1 MINTKKLF
9 ENFRNFVKEGP
20 ADDFEKAADVGLYD
34 YTDLLK
40 KIAKDPDFQKIA
52 RAGQTDGDETDEVVS
67 VKRAS
72 TDVNKLFATQAEI
85 GASNSLDDQ
94 MNNGADYNGNSTA
107 IALGLKGEPI
117 IMPSQDNPPP
127 AILVWNGKY
136 ILDGH
141 HRWSQIMMTNPTGKV
156 AIDNVTGPALD
167 SAEDALKITQLAI
180 AIVAKNVITK
190 PFEGANLMTMGTDE
204 VQNYVLKTITDEVLA
219 LLVEAKKIAEPSKEL
234 AAQYYGQNHKII
246 QKRRGK
252 FEREKGMPQAGKSG
266 ASQDAV
272 NKALA
277 TGAVNFKNP
286 QKSDVK

>member
-1 MINTKKLF
+1 MTDTKKLF

-67 VKRAS
+67 VKRTS
-72 TDVNKLFATQAEI
+72 TGVDKLFATQAEI

-94 MNNGADYNGNSTA
+94 MNNGAAFNGNSTA

-117 IMPSQDNPPP
+117 IMPSQDDPPP

-180 AIVAKNVITK
+180 AIVAKNVVTK
-190 PFEGANLMTMGTDE
+190 PFEGANLMGMGTDE
-204 VQNYVLKTITDEVLA
+204 VENYVLKTITDEVLA

-272 NKALA
+272 NKALS

>member
-1 MINTKKLF
+1 MTDTKKLF

-20 ADDFEKAADVGLYD
+20 ADDFEKAADAGLYD

-52 RAGQTDGDETDEVVS
+52 RAGQTDGDETDEVVK
-67 VKRAS
+67 VERTS
-72 TDVNKLFATQAEI
+72 TDVSKLFATQAEI

-94 MNNGADYNGNSTA
+94 MNNGAAYNGNSTA

-117 IMPSQDNPPP
+117 IMPSQDDPPP

-141 HRWSQIMMTNPTGKV
+141 HRWSQIMMTNPAGKV

-180 AIVAKNVITK
+180 AIVAKNVVTK

-234 AAQYYGQNHKII
+234 AAQYYGQNHEII
-246 QKRRGK
+246 KKRRGK

-272 NKALA
+272 NKALS

>member
-1 MINTKKLF
+1 MTNTKKLF

-20 ADDFEKAADVGLYD
+20 ADDFEKAADAGLYD

-52 RAGQTDGDETDEVVS
+52 RAGQTDGDETDEVVK
-67 VKRAS
+67 VERTS
-72 TDVNKLFATQAEI
+72 TDVSKLFATQAEI

-94 MNNGADYNGNSTA
+94 MNNGAAYNGNSTA

-117 IMPSQDNPPP
+117 IMPSQDDPPP

-180 AIVAKNVITK
+180 AIVAKNVVTK

-234 AAQYYGQNHKII
+234 AAQYYGQNHEII
-246 QKRRGK
+246 KKRRGK

-272 NKALA
+272 NKALS

>member
-1 MINTKKLF
+1 MTNTKKLF
-9 ENFRNFVKEGP
+9 ENFRNFVQEDA
-20 ADDFEKAADVGLYD
+20 ADDFEKAADANLYQ

-52 RAGQTDGDETDEVVS
+52 RAGQTDGDETDEVVN
-67 VKRAS
+67 VKRGSVQAA
-72 TDVNKLFATQAEI
+72 KLFATQAEI
-85 GASNSLDDQ
+85 GASNSLEDQ
-94 MNNGADYNGNSTA
+94 MINKYNGTET
-107 IALGLKGEPI
+107 ALGLKGEPV

-127 AILVWNGKY
+127 AILVWNGKH

-141 HRWSQIMMTNPTGKV
+141 HRWSQIMMTNPEATV
-156 AIDNVTGPALD
+156 AVDSLSGPALNN
-167 SAEDALKITQLAI
+167 AEDALKITQLAI
-180 AIVAKNVITK
+180 AIAAKNVVTK

-204 VQNYVLKTITDEVLA
+204 VMKYVAENISDEVLQM
-219 LLVEAKKIAEPSKEL
+219 LVKAGKLESPDKAA
-234 AAQYYGQNHKII
+234 AAQYYGRNHKII